1 MAQSSAGDNASLETV
16 SSALLDSPSFITTTS
31 SLSIANSS
39 LASNNS
45 LSAQTVIMC
54 KGASMGYELDA
65 RSCGY
70 AIGTIQHHLA
80 REFTWGPRGTEI
92 RYDFPM
98 PRRWVSCGLLTA
110 TLPVLSKS
118 VQLTRSVA
126 DGTCVIQTRVL
137 PGYTSAEASLQD
149 VALGAIAVMT
159 ECVQKKT
166 PSEGGL
172 AKNIGGD
179 NKLGLVVAKPYEA
192 AKNVRCYGDVATMV
206 IVNSCQNIMDKMDV
220 SNSPRIFGIGAGVDV
235 ELPYIWHSD
244 DHKCIMTITT
254 SGPTDVSTWA
264 NMWEAA
270 TIATGMCSVQRKKGL
285 YSHIGV
291 SRMLYL
297 EVAAEGAHDH
307 ETP

>member
-1 MAQSSAGDNASLETV
+1 MLSFRTFFLVTSTVEALVLTPVSNISPTIAQSLTGDNASLETV
-16 SSALLDSPSFITTTS
+16 SSALLDSPSSITTTS

-54 KGASMGYELDA
+54 KGASLGYDLDA

-70 AIGTIQHHLA
+70 AIGTIQHQLA

-110 TLPVLSKS
+110 TLNVLSKT

-126 DGTCVIQTRVL
+126 DGTCIIQTRVL

-159 ECVQKKT
+159 ECVQKK
-166 PSEGGL
+166 SEGGL
-172 AKNIGGD
+172 AKNIGQFLLLLSIRLRAD
-179 NKLGLVVAKPYEA
+179 THQA
-192 AKNVRCYGDVATMV
+192 A
-206 IVNSCQNIMDKMDV
+206 
-220 SNSPRIFGIGAGVDV
+220 
-235 ELPYIWHSD
+235 
-244 DHKCIMTITT
+244 TT
-254 SGPTDVSTWA
+254 SSDSLWR
-264 NMWEAA
+264 NHMKQQQ
-270 TIATGMCSVQRKKGL
+270 MCAVMA
-285 YSHIGV
+285 
-291 SRMLYL
+291 MLPQWL
-297 EVAAEGAHDH
+297 S
-307 ETP
+307 

>member
-1 MAQSSAGDNASLETV
+1 MLSFRTFFLVTSTVEALVLTPVSNISPTMAQSSAGDNASLETV

-172 AKNIGGD
+172 AKNIGQCLLLLSIRLRAD
-179 NKLGLVVAKPYEA
+179 THQA
-192 AKNVRCYGDVATMV
+192 A
-206 IVNSCQNIMDKMDV
+206 
-220 SNSPRIFGIGAGVDV
+220 
-235 ELPYIWHSD
+235 
-244 DHKCIMTITT
+244 TT
-254 SGPTDVSTWA
+254 SSDSLWRNHMKQPK
-264 NMWEAA
+264 
-270 TIATGMCSVQRKKGL
+270 MCAVMAMLPQWLSWILARILWTRWMSVILREF
-285 YSHIGV
+285 S
-291 SRMLYL
+291 
-297 EVAAEGAHDH
+297 E
-307 ETP
+307 